1 MMDLL
6 KVSNALTGKMEGMT
20 AITSSMTNNV
30 NCQRLAQ
37 CNGSICQ
44 HCYSK
49 TAMSYRKNVQQ
60 CYEKNGKILSENI
73 IPKNQLPF
81 INSQYCRF
89 ESHGDLHNE
98 THLENF
104 INIAKKNPHCQFAL
118 WTKQYKIILDYFKT
132 HKQPKNLNIVI
143 SSLMVN
149 KPINP
154 APFEAIGLKV
164 KIFTVWDKEAAKDV
178 SINCGGKKCIDC
190 LNCYKK
196 GGKIKVINEIIK

>member
-149 KPINP
+149 NI
-154 APFEAIGLKV
+154 I
-164 KIFTVWDKEAAKDV
+164 
-178 SINCGGKKCIDC
+178 
-190 LNCYKK
+190 
-196 GGKIKVINEIIK
+196 VIC